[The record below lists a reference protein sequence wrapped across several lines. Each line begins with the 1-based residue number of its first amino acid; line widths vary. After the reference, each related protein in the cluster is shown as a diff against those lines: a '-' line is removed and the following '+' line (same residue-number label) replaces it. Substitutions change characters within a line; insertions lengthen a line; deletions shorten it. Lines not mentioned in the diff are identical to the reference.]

1 MTVGEVATLETLDP
15 DRIARPESLVTAVK
29 RRFAGR
35 YPVDPFGLDPQ
46 LADLVT
52 PVFSFAVP
60 VIVEGEQHVPATGP
74 ATLVSNRGF
83 GVIEPAA
90 LGVAVNRATGRRLRI
105 VGAPSLP
112 VLGSLARRLGGI
124 GASANDV
131 RAALRAGHLVGVPLS
146 PTWLRTSAGMPPHA
160 LMAAL
165 THAPIIPAAV
175 SATGPFGTAIGAWRV
190 RFGSLVTLDD
200 PYDPD
205 DPLAAARFADAMRVA
220 VRGLLTMAEAQR

>member
-1 MTVGEVATLETLDP
+1 MGDLATLDKLDA
-15 DRIARPESLVTAVK
+15 DRIARPESIVRAVQ

-52 PVFSFAVP
+52 PAFSFAVP
-60 VIVEGEQHVPATGP
+60 VVVEGEQHVPATGP
-74 ATLVSNRGF
+74 AAIVSNRGF
-83 GVIEPAA
+83 GLIEPAA
-90 LGVAVNRATGRRLRI
+90 LGIAVQRATGRRLRI
-105 VGAPSLP
+105 IGAPAIP
-112 VLGSLARRLGGI
+112 VLGSIMRRLGSI
-124 GASANDV
+124 AASAEDV
-131 RAALRAGHLVGVPLS
+131 GAALRAGHLVGVPLA
-146 PTWLRTSAGMPPHA
+146 PTWLRTTAGAPPHS

-175 SATGPFGTAIGAWRV
+175 TAGGPFGTALGPWRV

-200 PYDPD
+200 PYDPN

-220 VRGLLTMAEAQR
+220 VRSLLTGVETRR

>member
-52 PVFSFAVP
+52 PIFSFAVP
-60 VIVEGEQHVPATGP
+60 VIVEGGQHVPAAGP
-74 ATLVSNRGF
+74 ATIVSNRGF

-105 VGAPSLP
+105 VGAPSIP

-131 RAALRAGHLVGVPLS
+131 RAALRAGAVVMAPSCQRRALGGGQGETMTVWAALTPSTSSTSSGSVLRLTTASAIGPSVWCRAIEVTWPTTRS
-146 PTWLRTSAGMPPHA
+146 PARTSA
-160 LMAAL
+160 
-165 THAPIIPAAV
+165 PADGRA
-175 SATGPFGTAIGAWRV
+175 
-190 RFGSLVTLDD
+190 
-200 PYDPD
+200 
-205 DPLAAARFADAMRVA
+205 
-220 VRGLLTMAEAQR
+220 